1 MPFLALCHI
10 QLCFHSSLVLTIRP
24 KSIFPCPLLSL
35 ACPLSIMCQLRH
47 SITLDFFSFSTP
59 INYICIIPFSF
70 KSILSCDPSGVL
82 SYTIVFHIKDMRQI
96 SNWFTPSSQLKGNK
110 NPPLSCANSSM
121 LSYNNLSTVRTI
133 IFTFALA
140 VSLCTVYFI
149 IYEINLC
156 KYMPIAQ
163 SPTANVCP
171 FISS

>member
-1 MPFLALCHI
+1 MSLWAFSHLHFIPTTGIFRPLLTLSKFSSYVPGHVPFLALCHI

-47 SITLDFFSFSTP
+47 SITLDFSLFFSFSTP

-110 NPPLSCANSSM
+110 NPP
-121 LSYNNLSTVRTI
+121 
-133 IFTFALA
+133 
-140 VSLCTVYFI
+140 FI
-149 IYEINLC
+149 MC
-156 KYMPIAQ
+156 Q
-163 SPTANVCP
+163 SKCVVLQ
-171 FISS
+171 